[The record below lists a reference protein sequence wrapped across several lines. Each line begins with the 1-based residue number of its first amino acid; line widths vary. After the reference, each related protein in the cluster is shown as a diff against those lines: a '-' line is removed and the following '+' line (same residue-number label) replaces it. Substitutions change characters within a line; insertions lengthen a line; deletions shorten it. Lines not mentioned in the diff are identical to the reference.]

1 MSSELPRHSSV
12 SELAGTP
19 ISKPGDPVWELATLF
34 PHQGE
39 WSEQAYFDLQY
50 QSGVEFVDG
59 VLEFLPMPTEFHQI
73 LVAYFYDVLRAIV
86 GQSGIVLF
94 SGLRVQI
101 RPGKVREPDV
111 VLMFRENRSN
121 RSNRVWLG
129 ADLAVEIVSE
139 DDPQRDYQVKRVDY
153 AEAGIREYWIVDPR
167 DESVTLLVLQA
178 GQQIYTEVGCFH
190 GDQRCESRLLLDL
203 RLPPK
208 QIFDGKTSD
217 WIRGLYKK

>member
-1 MSSELPRHSSV
+1 MSSDPARHSSV
-12 SELAGTP
+12 SELAATP
-19 ISKPGDPVWELATLF
+19 ISKPGDPVWELASLF

-39 WSEQAYFDLQY
+39 WSEEAYFELQC
-50 QSGVEFVDG
+50 QSGIEFVDG

-94 SGLRVQI
+94 SGLRVQV

-111 VLMFRENRSN
+111 VLMLHENRTK

-167 DESVTLLVLQA
+167 DESVTLLVLED
-178 GQQIYTEVGCFH
+178 GQQAYTEIGRFQ

-203 RLPPK
+203 SLTPH
-208 QIFDGKTSD
+208 QIFNRPERLIDEAV
-217 WIRGLYKK
+217 

>member
-1 MSSELPRHSSV
+1 MSSDPARHSSV
-12 SELAGTP
+12 SELAATP
-19 ISKPGDPVWELATLF
+19 ISKPGDPVWELASLF

-39 WSEQAYFDLQY
+39 WSEEAYFELQC

-59 VLEFLPMPTEFHQI
+59 VLQFLPMPTESHQI

-94 SGLRVQI
+94 SGLRVQV

-111 VLMFRENRSN
+111 VLMLHEHRTK

-167 DESVTLLVLQA
+167 DESVTLLVLEH
-178 GQQIYTEVGCFH
+178 GQQTYTEIGRFQ

-203 RLPPK
+203 SLTPH
-208 QIFDGKTSD
+208 QIFNRPERLIDEAV
-217 WIRGLYKK
+217 